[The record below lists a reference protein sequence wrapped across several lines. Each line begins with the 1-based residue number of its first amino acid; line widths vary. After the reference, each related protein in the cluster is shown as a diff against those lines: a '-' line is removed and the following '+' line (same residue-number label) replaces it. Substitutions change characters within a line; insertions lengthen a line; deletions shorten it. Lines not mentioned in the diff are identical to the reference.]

1 MRPLFWTIAYTKRT
15 VTMFHSPFRMSLY
28 IAMPASPAHS
38 LGSLGKRTS
47 TPVSQHLTPYPVCG
61 VPRCGGAPMRPFPV
75 PCGKP
80 RHSGADFAS

>member
-28 IAMPASPAHS
+28 IAMP
-38 LGSLGKRTS
+38 GSLGKRTS

-61 VPRCGGAPMRPFPV
+61 VPRCGAAPMRPFFV
-75 PCGKP
+75 LCGTC